1 MSLGLYFFLFMACG
15 FKELCL
21 KIKCPKGK
29 IQTNSRAN
37 KDLKIVLEKSITIG
51 FTQKS
56 QMKNIG

>member
-1 MSLGLYFFLFMACG
+1 MSLGLYFFLFMACS
-15 FKELCL
+15 FNELCL

-29 IQTNSRAN
+29 IQNSSRAN